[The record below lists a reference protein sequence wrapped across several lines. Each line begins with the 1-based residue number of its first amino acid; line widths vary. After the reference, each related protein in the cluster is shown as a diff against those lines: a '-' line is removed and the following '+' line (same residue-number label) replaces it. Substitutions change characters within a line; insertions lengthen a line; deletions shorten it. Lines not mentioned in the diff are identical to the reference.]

1 MEIMRRLEAIAR
13 EAALQRAVE
22 LFSVELKGQGARKI
36 LRVTIDKEPSVGI
49 ADCEGMSR
57 DLSARLDVEGILKGG
72 YTLEVTSPGIDRPLR
87 NKADFVKYTGKLA
100 KVVVKGT
107 AGSAAAVA
115 AAVAAKDVCIIGKI
129 LSVTD
134 DVVTLE
140 DAKSAVEIK
149 FHDIIRA
156 KLEIEIK

>member
-1 MEIMRRLEAIAR
+1 MEIMRRLEAIVR

-36 LRVTIDKEPSVGI
+36 LRVTIDKESSVGI

-107 AGSAAAVA
+107 AGGAIS
-115 AAVAAKDVCIIGKI
+115 VAAKDACIIGKI

-134 DVVTLE
+134 DAVTLE